1 MVTLLIRKLK
11 LQRVLVFTHS
21 TESVHRFKI
30 ETMTS
35 SSNYWCFS
43 SGLRLAL
50 LLANLGHAT
59 GELHSLVKR
68 RRKVGCRKH
77 LVHLAILQRVNTL
90 PARCWTNLRLVIFS
104 WLFAAMHLLEELMST
119 ISMEWSPMMLP
130 LIWKRETR
138 KSDLYWVTFFPRYVH
153 RVGRTARAGKIGTAV
168 TLSEEK
174 QVWYILFETSFS
186 STFLL
191 PRWKTSWKWHEKEG
205 WTAWQKRKY

>member
-30 ETMTS
+30 ETLK
-35 SSNYWCFS
+35 FS
-43 SGLRLAL
+43 DWIKHWPPHQIIDVFHLVSGLPCCSLILAMPPVNCTAWSKREERL
-50 LLANLGHAT
+50 
-59 GELHSLVKR
+59 VFR
-68 RRKVGCRKH
+68 RKH
-77 LVHLAILQRVNTL
+77 LSYVAILQLVNTFS
-90 PARCWTNLRLVIFS
+90 ARCWTNLRLVIFS
-104 WLFAAMHLLEELMST
+104 WLFAAMHLPEELMST

-153 RVGRTARAGKIGTAV
+153 RVGRTARAGKVGTAV

-174 QVWYILFETSFS
+174 QV
-186 STFLL
+186 
-191 PRWKTSWKWHEKEG
+191 
-205 WTAWQKRKY
+205 